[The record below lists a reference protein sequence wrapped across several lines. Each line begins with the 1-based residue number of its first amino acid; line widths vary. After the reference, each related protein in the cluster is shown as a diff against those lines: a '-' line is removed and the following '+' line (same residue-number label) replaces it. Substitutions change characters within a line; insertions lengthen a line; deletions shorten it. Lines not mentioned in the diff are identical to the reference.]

1 MKDEI
6 TISLRALTEESRKQI
21 EKILD
26 KQLEIIP
33 DETNQEAVYIL
44 NQFNEK

>member
-6 TISLRALTEESRKQI
+6 TISIRALTEESRKQI

-26 KQLEIIP
+26 KQLELIP
-33 DETNQEAVYIL
+33 DETNQEAVYTL
-44 NQFNEK
+44 NQFNEL